1 VREIE
6 LNWNFSPTG
15 SPMFFPDAYEEF
27 LNFLPEVERADHIAS
42 YHTRL
47 MSDDTAISHPA
58 ATAWNKYEICQSTL
72 LPNTEGLKQLSD
84 PTYLLPHARMEA
96 HYFRNKAWLEDG
108 QLFRKENIDRIR
120 HIPATIVQGRY
131 DVVCPPTTAW
141 SLHKAW
147 PETKLHWIVDAGHAA
162 TVSLVAI

>member
-1 VREIE
+1 
-6 LNWNFSPTG
+6 
-15 SPMFFPDAYEEF
+15 MFFPDAYEEF
-27 LNFLPEVERADHIAS
+27 LNFLPEAERADHIAS

-162 TVSLVAI
+162 TVSSVAF